1 MDTIASLIR
10 LERDKTVVRWALL
23 AFVVWLSCTGPLRWF
38 GASHLPSWLLGS
50 SPNLFAGI
58 TLTFWQAFAVPA
70 RPLACAALALTVLI
84 AVEAVQLF
92 MPSHRADLWDIV
104 ASAAG
109 SLVAA
114 AMLYR
119 RQRLSS
125 GP

>member
-1 MDTIASLIR
+1 MYTIASLIR
-10 LERDKTVVRWALL
+10 LERDKTVIRWALL
-23 AFVVWLSCTGPLRWF
+23 AFVVWLCCTGPLRWF
-38 GASHLPSWLLGS
+38 GANHLPSWLLGS
-50 SPNLFAGI
+50 APNLFAGI

-70 RPLACAALALTVLI
+70 RPLACATLALTTLI